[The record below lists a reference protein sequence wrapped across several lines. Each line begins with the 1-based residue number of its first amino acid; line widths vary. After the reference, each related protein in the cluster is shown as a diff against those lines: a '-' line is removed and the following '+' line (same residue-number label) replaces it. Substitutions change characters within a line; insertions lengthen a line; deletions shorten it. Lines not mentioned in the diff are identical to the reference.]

1 MDRKSDAQRVA
12 DRNVTSPSVSRLSRR
27 DKKRRGKVN
36 LLNFLLRGRLRNV
49 SGVVLAMLGIVA
61 VGAVILLLV
70 ALIAF
75 VVRRSN
81 DSLDWVATPSVTPA
95 IVENT
100 PAATTLQVS
109 PTVMPHITETPTVMW
124 PTPTEESLMAPGQY
138 VQVTGTGV
146 LGLRLRSEPGLNA
159 ATTDVAAEQSI
170 LKILAGPQQVDDIEW
185 WQLESSDGIAGWAAG
200 DFLVLT
206 AEPAEGWN

>member
-1 MDRKSDAQRVA
+1 
-12 DRNVTSPSVSRLSRR
+12 
-27 DKKRRGKVN
+27 
-36 LLNFLLRGRLRNV
+36 
-49 SGVVLAMLGIVA
+49 
-61 VGAVILLLV
+61 
-70 ALIAF
+70 
-75 VVRRSN
+75 
-81 DSLDWVATPSVTPA
+81 
-95 IVENT
+95 
-100 PAATTLQVS
+100 
-109 PTVMPHITETPTVMW
+109 
-124 PTPTEESLMAPGQY
+124 MAPGQY